1 MCDVACT
8 GDVVVDKEPDTCCS
22 RWQATAL
29 GTRRIST
36 LRLAAR
42 PAAVEWVAIGRVTPS
57 PMTTLH
63 NDGHS
68 TTATPDRIALT
79 DHILHCS
86 GPPRGGSSRVMPSKR
101 ALS

>member
-1 MCDVACT
+1 ACT

-42 PAAVEWVAIGRVTPS
+42 PAAVEWVATGRVAPS
-57 PMTTLH
+57 PWTAEPNCSVH
-63 NDGHS
+63 NKFGKQQ
-68 TTATPDRIALT
+68 T
-79 DHILHCS
+79 
-86 GPPRGGSSRVMPSKR
+86 GSDIS
-101 ALS
+101 